1 MQLVLAVAI
10 ALLIVAVVA
19 WPLLMRRRNAPTP
32 PVTVGG
38 NPRNDNSAA
47 LNAVYDAIRT
57 LQTEHGLGRVNDDD
71 YQEQLGR
78 IPAAGRAHPAGRW
91 TGRVVRGRMVEP
103 IPPSTL
109 TA

>member
-1 MQLVLAVAI
+1 MQLVLAIAI

-32 PVTVGG
+32 SDTPEASG
-38 NPRNDNSAA
+38 NDNSAA

-71 YQEQLGR
+71 YQEQLDEYRRQAAR
-78 IPAAGRAHPAGRW
+78 ILREMDRESGEGQDD
-91 TGRVVRGRMVEP
+91 
-103 IPPSTL
+103 
-109 TA
+109 

>member
-32 PVTVGG
+32 PVESDQSA
-38 NPRNDNSAA
+38 NDNSAA

-57 LQTEHGLGRVNDDD
+57 LQTEHGLGRINDDD
-71 YQEQLGR
+71 YQKQLDEYRRQAAR
-78 IPAAGRAHPAGRW
+78 ILREMDRESGEGQDD
-91 TGRVVRGRMVEP
+91 
-103 IPPSTL
+103 
-109 TA
+109 

>member
-32 PVTVGG
+32 SDASEASG
-38 NPRNDNSAA
+38 NDNSAT

-71 YQEQLGR
+71 YQEQLDEYR
-78 IPAAGRAHPAGRW
+78 RQAAMHPEGNGPGERRDAG
-91 TGRVVRGRMVEP
+91 
-103 IPPSTL
+103 
-109 TA
+109 

>member
-32 PVTVGG
+32 SGESDPSV
-38 NPRNDNSAA
+38 NDNSAA

-71 YQEQLGR
+71 YQDQLYEYRRQAAR
-78 IPAAGRAHPAGRW
+78 ILREMDRETRETPDD
-91 TGRVVRGRMVEP
+91 
-103 IPPSTL
+103 
-109 TA
+109 